1 MNTKNKQTL
10 ENAYQS
16 IVNESINNNTV
27 FLVWKGSEYSEH
39 HLLSVCANEDIAKK
53 EMNKHIVK
61 EIQNKNWNA
70 LPPMSQEEK
79 IKLISEKFYYEEV
92 PFVS

>member
-16 IVNESINNNTV
+16 IVNESVNTSTV
-27 FLVWKGSEYSEH
+27 FLVWKGSAYSEY
-39 HLLSVCANEDIAKK
+39 HLLCVCANEDIAKK

-61 EIQNKNWNA
+61 EIQNTNWNA
-70 LPPMSQEEK
+70 LPPRTQEEK
-79 IKLISEKFYYEEV
+79 IKLTSEEFYYEKV
-92 PFVS
+92 PVVS

>member
-1 MNTKNKQTL
+1 MKSKNKQTL

-16 IVNESINNNTV
+16 IINESINTV
-27 FLVWKGSEYSEH
+27 FLVWKGSEFDTH

-53 EMNKHIVK
+53 EMNKQIIK
-61 EIQNKNWNA
+61 EIQNTNWNA
-70 LPPMSQEEK
+70 LPPMSQEKK
-79 IKLISEKFYYEEV
+79 IKIASEKFYYEEV